1 MKVSSCKKPPDNTK
15 DKNAIENYVVLLL
28 GNVYDDDDDDNNDDD
43 DNDDGGIGVDNEWIM
58 EYCKVVRSFESV
70 YGILCCSHSNETS
83 LAKLSH
89 DNICFSAV

>member
-43 DNDDGGIGVDNEWIM
+43 DNDDGGIGVDNE
-58 EYCKVVRSFESV
+58 
-70 YGILCCSHSNETS
+70 
-83 LAKLSH
+83 
-89 DNICFSAV
+89 